1 MDTLQNTLQTNG
13 ATLKEMGLDLTF
25 LVNLLAQFEANG
37 VDATTALA
45 GLKKAQQNAT
55 ADGKDLKD
63 ALGETIE
70 KIKNASKPKRTH
82 CRRRR
87 SYSERRAPPK

>member
-1 MDTLQNTLQTNG
+1 
-13 ATLKEMGLDLTF
+13 
-25 LVNLLAQFEANG
+25 

-70 KIKNASKPKRTH
+70 KIKTQAAKQTH
-82 CRRRR
+82 CRQRR
-87 SYSERRAPPK
+87 SYSERRAPQK